1 MSARRS
7 SSARRST
14 SPIAST
20 NSPAN
25 AGALHPRLGR
35 WRRLR
40 LEEPGAR
47 LLAMRLADVDPRG
60 GEGRD
65 QDRRIVGVAQAQDEV
80 GNGVERH
87 NEIGERAQQGGADG
101 EWGRRE

>member
-14 SPIAST
+14 PPTANT
-20 NSPAN
+20 GSPAN
-25 AGALHPRLGR
+25 AGAPRPRLGR

-47 LLAMRLADVDPRG
+47 LLAMRLADMDPRG

-65 QDRRIVGVAQAQDEV
+65 QDRRVVGVAQAQDEV
-80 GNGVERH
+80 RNGVERH

-101 EWGRRE
+101 QWRRR